1 MQMADI
7 AMLGVDAAVGG
18 IDQRKIHMLAREH
31 LPNFGFP
38 SPVCIHTPILNGLDG
53 KKMSSSQGNYIS
65 VADSEEEIRKKCQ
78 RAFCPPETAEN
89 PVLQIF
95 QYHIFPRLPEIVLK
109 RPEKFGGNRYSPIT
123 QILKLPTAKERFI
136 RLISKKPVV
145 MALWRSLPRCATIYG
160 DMKKNIRLTGR
171 GLPLKI
177 EEEKR
182 HSISDL
188 LKWVFALKMRTTLK
202 SARMYLTRSLS
213 LPCNKLVHKK
223 WLTAIGGSISTGK
236 EANVFFGERED
247 ASVAIKIY
255 RIQSANF
262 TTMSSYITGDRR
274 FSHVK
279 KSKKEL
285 VFAWTRKEFS
295 NLARAKEAG
304 LPVPEP
310 LVWDRNILI
319 MSFLGD
325 GECPYPQL
333 RSAEIDNP
341 ARVYEN
347 IMAMIDTLYN
357 KAELVHGDLSEF
369 NILYSDQP
377 YLIDMGQ
384 SVTRD
389 HPRALQFLMRDI
401 RNMNRF
407 FKKRGCEVKTEYE
420 IFNSV
425 TGRNVSQ
432 P

>member
-1 MQMADI
+1 MSIEQQEEAF
-7 AMLGVDAAVGG
+7 
-18 IDQRKIHMLAREH
+18 DQRLAEMGIRIKDA
-31 LPNFGFP
+31 NTFK
-38 SPVCIHTPILNGLDG
+38 V
-53 KKMSSSQGNYIS
+53 
-65 VADSEEEIRKKCQ
+65 SENVFDEV
-78 RAFCPPETAEN
+78 T
-89 PVLQIF
+89 L
-95 QYHIFPRLPEIVLK
+95 L
-109 RPEKFGGNRYSPIT
+109 
-123 QILKLPTAKERFI
+123 
-136 RLISKKPVV
+136 
-145 MALWRSLPRCATIYG
+145 ALY
-160 DMKKNIRLTGR
+160 
-171 GLPLKI
+171 
-177 EEEKR
+177 
-182 HSISDL
+182 
-188 LKWVFALKMRTTLK
+188 
-202 SARMYLTRSLS
+202 
-213 LPCNKLVHKK
+213 KLVHKK
-223 WLTAIGGSISTGK
+223 WITAIGGSISTGK
-236 EANVFFGERED
+236 EANVFLGDRED
-247 ASVAIKIY
+247 QAVAIKIY

-262 TTMSSYITGDRR
+262 TTMSSYVTGDRR

-285 VFAWTRKEFS
+285 IFAWTRKEFS

-319 MSFLGD
+319 MSFLGE

-341 ARVYEN
+341 AQVYED
-347 IMAMIDTLYN
+347 IMAMIGTLYN

-407 FKKRGCEVKTEYE
+407 FKKKGCEVKTEYE
-420 IFNSV
+420 IFNAV
-425 TGRNVSQ
+425 TGLNVSQ